1 MLILQHAKW
10 SDKIASVCYNKL
22 EVRINIKDWLSDT
35 GSLMQSCFK
44 LKFIT
49 LCFRDKHATF
59 I

>member
-10 SDKIASVCYNKL
+10 SGKIASVCYNKL
-22 EVRINIKDWLSDT
+22 EVRINIKDWLSD
-35 GSLMQSCFK
+35 SLMQFCFK